1 MCQLTQVGCRKELVF
16 GSPHLYNKHTTKT
29 MIERVALMARTDR
42 DQHQYNRKH
51 RTPKT
56 QTIRKEIHYNLVI
69 PISQKAAVEK
79 RLHDNNINTYVFH
92 ELPEGATFYKL
103 DGSDKLLDDLINH
116 NPDTERLIYDRYMLN
131 DPYHSMKMV
140 GVYDNGAVYLEDT
153 PITRLGF
160 QHQKKVDKAP
170 YGVVA
175 KYVGDTYTVNSEP
188 LVLLVAWYEVETKE
202 YVYPSLFHQDDTWE
216 DRKHLINSWL
226 DDDEKH
232 KPRQKFGAPEKNR
245 AVKEAN
251 GRIHNGLIDL
261 I

>member
-1 MCQLTQVGCRKELVF
+1 
-16 GSPHLYNKHTTKT
+16 

-42 DQHQYNRKH
+42 DQYQYNRKH

-56 QTIRKEIHYNLVI
+56 QTIRKKIHYNLVI

-79 RLHDNNINTYVFH
+79 RLRDNNIDTYVFH

-103 DGSDKLLDDLINH
+103 DGSDKLLDDLITR
-116 NPDTERLIYDRYMLN
+116 NPNTERLIYDRYMLD
-131 DPYHSMKMV
+131 DPYPNVKMV

-160 QHQKKVDKAP
+160 QHQKTVDKAP

-188 LVLLVAWYEVETKE
+188 LVLLVAWYTAE
-202 YVYPSLFHQDDTWE
+202 YEELEYPSLFHKDDDWS
-216 DRKHLINSWL
+216 DRKHLIKTWL
-226 DDDEKH
+226 DDDERH
-232 KPRQKFGAPEKNR
+232 KPRRKFGANER
-245 AVKEAN
+245 SQVVKEAN
-251 GRIHNGLIDL
+251 TREHYGLIDL